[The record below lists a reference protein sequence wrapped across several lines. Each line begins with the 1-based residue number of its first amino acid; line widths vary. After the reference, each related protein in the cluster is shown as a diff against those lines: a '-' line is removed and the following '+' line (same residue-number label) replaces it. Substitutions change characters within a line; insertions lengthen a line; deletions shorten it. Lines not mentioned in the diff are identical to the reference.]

1 MTIRAP
7 DQQKGQEIFDIITIL
22 LTIGNEEIYRRREAR
37 HNETLFDEDDNQDD
51 DDYDYLKHITETVER
66 VREIEKALLF
76 MTKTLLF
83 RDMMKV
89 K

>member
-7 DQQKGQEIFDIITIL
+7 DQSRSQQVFDVITVL
-22 LTIGNEEIYRRREAR
+22 LTIGNEEIHRRREAR
-37 HNETLFDEDDNQDD
+37 HNETLFDEYDNEDDG
-51 DDYDYLKHITETVER
+51 YDYIKHITETIER

-76 MTKTLLF
+76 MTKTLVF
-83 RDMMKV
+83 QEMMKV